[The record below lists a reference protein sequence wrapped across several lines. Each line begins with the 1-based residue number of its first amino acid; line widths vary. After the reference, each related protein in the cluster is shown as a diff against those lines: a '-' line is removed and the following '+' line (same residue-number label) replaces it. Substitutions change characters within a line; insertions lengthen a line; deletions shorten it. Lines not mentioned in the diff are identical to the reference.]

1 MDSTL
6 MATAILTLMAGIG
19 VFLVACTI
27 MSTSLESL
35 SSGKLKKLFSRTS
48 DNKLAGVGMGA
59 ATTAAIQSSGVTT
72 VMIIGFVNAGM
83 VALTL
88 AAAMIYGA
96 NIGTTIT
103 AQIVALGMFGDSVSM
118 AVIFAALAGIG
129 ASISIFAK
137 DDKMKKVG
145 GILAG
150 FGMLFVGL
158 NLMSESM
165 VDFAEDQA
173 VKDFLAGIE
182 NIFLLVLIGA
192 ALTALVQSSS
202 VITSVAITMV
212 VTGLI
217 DLEQGIYITMGSN
230 IGSCI
235 VAILAGFTSGKNA
248 KRTALIHLLF
258 NVSGVAIFVVV
269 GLILGMWDISYG
281 DMFEAMFPSAPQTQ
295 LAMFHTIF
303 NVITVIIMLP
313 LTGALIKLVMRIIP
327 DAKEPDTD
335 NSEPHTYYINSY
347 FLRTPPVAV
356 QQVKREIV
364 NMARIAMENF
374 SLACHMVCTKDLS
387 SIEKFKANEI
397 ELDYLNEHIVHY
409 LVKLSERELSDM
421 DSVYLSTVYHS
432 VTDLERIG
440 DYSENIVEY
449 AEKLVAS
456 GDGFSD
462 AAKAEIVHVRDLVEA
477 LYHKVMDAY
486 VKVDLEL
493 LDEAYD
499 IEESID
505 VATDMMADAHIKRL
519 ADGLCNA
526 SVGAEY
532 LALASNAERVA
543 DHYINVGKTIWDILP
558 AVRSAPKSPT
568 KG

>member
-19 VFLVACTI
+19 VFLVACTM
-27 MSTSLESL
+27 MSTNLESL
-35 SSGKLKKLFSRTS
+35 SSSRLKKLFSKTS
-48 DNKLAGVGMGA
+48 DNKLAGVGLGA
-59 ATTAAIQSSGVTT
+59 VTTAAIQSSGATT

-83 VALTL
+83 VSLTL

-103 AQIVALGMFGDSVSM
+103 AQIVALGMFGGDTISM
-118 AVIFAALAGIG
+118 AVIFAALAGVG
-129 ASISIFAK
+129 AFISVFGK
-137 DDKMKKVG
+137 NDKARKTG

-158 NLMSESM
+158 TLMSSSMES
-165 VDFAEDQA
+165 FAQDEA

-182 NIFLLVLIGA
+182 NILLLVLIGA

-258 NVSGVAIFVVV
+258 NVSGVVIF
-269 GLILGMWDISYG
+269 LIAGFVLGFFDISYG
-281 DMFEAMFPSAPQTQ
+281 SLFETMFPGAPQTQ

-313 LTGALIKLVMRIIP
+313 LTASLIKVVMRILP
-327 DAKEPDTD
+327 DDKEPSTD

-347 FLRTPPVAV
+347 LLRTPPIAV
-356 QQVKREIV
+356 QQVKNEIV

-374 SLACHMVCTKDLS
+374 NLACHMVCTKDLS
-387 SIEKFKANEI
+387 SIDKFRANEN
-397 ELDYLNEHIVHY
+397 ELDYLNENIVHY
-409 LVKLSERELSDM
+409 LVKLTEKDLSDK
-421 DSVYLSTVYHS
+421 DTVYLSTVYHS

-449 AEKLVAS
+449 AEKLVNS

-462 AAKAEIVHVRDLVEA
+462 AAKAEIMHVRDLIES
-477 LYHKVMDAY
+477 LYQKIMAAY
-486 VKVDLEL
+486 TKVDLEL

-505 VATDMMADAHIKRL
+505 VATDMMADAHIQRL
-519 ADGLCNA
+519 AVGQCNA

-532 LALASNAERVA
+532 LSLASNAERVA
-543 DHYINVGKTIWDILP
+543 DHFINVGKTIREILP
-558 AVRSAPKSPT
+558 AERRAYKA
-568 KG
+568 

>member
-59 ATTAAIQSSGVTT
+59 ATTAAIQRSGATT

-83 VALTL
+83 VSLTL

-217 DLEQGIYITMGSN
+217 DLEQGIYITLGSN

-313 LTGALIKLVMRIIP
+313 LT
-327 DAKEPDTD
+327 
-335 NSEPHTYYINSY
+335 
-347 FLRTPPVAV
+347 
-356 QQVKREIV
+356 
-364 NMARIAMENF
+364 
-374 SLACHMVCTKDLS
+374 
-387 SIEKFKANEI
+387 
-397 ELDYLNEHIVHY
+397 
-409 LVKLSERELSDM
+409 
-421 DSVYLSTVYHS
+421 
-432 VTDLERIG
+432 
-440 DYSENIVEY
+440 
-449 AEKLVAS
+449 
-456 GDGFSD
+456 
-462 AAKAEIVHVRDLVEA
+462 
-477 LYHKVMDAY
+477 
-486 VKVDLEL
+486 
-493 LDEAYD
+493 
-499 IEESID
+499 
-505 VATDMMADAHIKRL
+505 
-519 ADGLCNA
+519 
-526 SVGAEY
+526 
-532 LALASNAERVA
+532 
-543 DHYINVGKTIWDILP
+543 
-558 AVRSAPKSPT
+558 
-568 KG
+568 

>member
-1 MDSTL
+1 MDSTS
-6 MATAILTLMAGIG
+6 MATAILMLMAGVG
-19 VFLVACTI
+19 VFLVACTM
-27 MSTSLESL
+27 MSTNLESM
-35 SSGKLKKLFSRTS
+35 SSGRLKKLFARTS
-48 DNKLAGVGMGA
+48 DNKLAGVGIGA
-59 ATTAAIQSSGVTT
+59 VTTAAIQSSGATT

-83 VALTL
+83 VSLTL

-103 AQIVALGMFGDSVSM
+103 AQIVALGMFGADTISM
-118 AVIFAALAGIG
+118 SVIFAAIAGVG
-129 ASISIFAK
+129 AFINVFAK
-137 DDKMKKVG
+137 NDRTKKTG

-158 NLMSESM
+158 ILMSDSM
-165 VDFAEDQA
+165 VEFAEDDSI
-173 VKDFLAGIE
+173 KEFLAGIE
-182 NIFLLVLIGA
+182 NILLLVVIGT
-192 ALTALVQSSS
+192 ALTAIVQSSS

-230 IGSCI
+230 IGSCV
-235 VAILAGFTSGKNA
+235 VAIMAGYTGGKNA
-248 KRTALIHLLF
+248 RRTALIHLLF
-258 NVSGVAIFVVV
+258 NVSGVILFVTA
-269 GLILGMWDISYG
+269 GLIMGIWDFSYG
-281 DMFEAMFPSAPQTQ
+281 ELFEDLFPGAPQTQ

-303 NVITVIIMLP
+303 NVITVIVMLP
-313 LTGALIKLVMRIIP
+313 LTNKLIAVVMRIIP
-327 DAKEPDTD
+327 DSPVADTD

-347 FLRTPPVAV
+347 LLRTPPIAV
-356 QQVKREIV
+356 QQVKNEII

-374 SLACHMVCTKDLS
+374 KLACHMVCTKDLS
-387 SIEKFKANEI
+387 SMETFRANET
-397 ELDYLNEHIVHY
+397 ELDYLNDSIVHY
-409 LVKLSERELSDM
+409 LVKLTENELSDK

-449 AEKLVAS
+449 AEKLVES

-462 AAKAEIVHVRDLVEA
+462 AAKAEIVHVRDLIEQ
-477 LYHKVMDAY
+477 LYEKVIDAY
-486 VKVDLEL
+486 SKVDLEL

-505 VATDMMADAHIKRL
+505 VATDMMADAHIQRL
-519 ADGLCNA
+519 AVGECNA

-532 LALASNAERVA
+532 LSLASNAERIA
-543 DHYINVGKTIWDILP
+543 DHFINVGKTIRSVLP
-558 AVRSAPKSPT
+558 AERRASKS
-568 KG
+568 

>member
-1 MDSTL
+1 MDSTAI
-6 MATAILTLMAGIG
+6 ATAILMLMAGIG
-19 VFLVACTI
+19 VFLVACTM
-27 MSTSLESL
+27 MSTNLESL
-35 SSGKLKKLFSRTS
+35 SSSRLKKLFSRTS
-48 DNKLAGVGMGA
+48 DNKLAGVGIGA
-59 ATTAAIQSSGVTT
+59 VTTAAIQSSGATT

-83 VALTL
+83 VSLTL

-103 AQIVALGMFGDSVSM
+103 AQIVALGMFGADTISM
-118 AVIFAALAGIG
+118 SVIFAAVAGVG
-129 ASISIFAK
+129 AFISVFAK
-137 DDKMKKVG
+137 NDRTKKTG

-158 NLMSESM
+158 TLMSDSM
-165 VDFAEDQA
+165 VEFAQDDSIKE
-173 VKDFLAGIE
+173 FLAGIE

-235 VAILAGFTSGKNA
+235 VAILAGYTGGKNA

-258 NVSGVAIFVVV
+258 NVSGVVIFVVA
-269 GLILGMWDISYG
+269 GIILGIWDFSYG
-281 DMFEAMFPSAPQTQ
+281 EIFEDLFPGAPQTQ

-313 LTGALIKLVMRIIP
+313 LTNRLINVVMRIIP
-327 DAKEPDTD
+327 DGPQADTD

-347 FLRTPPVAV
+347 LLRTPPMAV
-356 QQVKREIV
+356 QQVKNEII

-374 SLACHMVCTKDLS
+374 KLACHMVCTKDLS
-387 SIEKFKANEI
+387 SMEEFRANEA
-397 ELDYLNEHIVHY
+397 ELDYLNESIVHY
-409 LVKLSERELSDM
+409 LVKLTENELSDK

-462 AAKAEIVHVRDLVEA
+462 AAKAEIVHVRDLIEE
-477 LYHKVMDAY
+477 LYKKVIDAY
-486 VKVDLEL
+486 SKVDLEL

-505 VATDMMADAHIKRL
+505 VATDMMADAHIQRL
-519 ADGLCNA
+519 AVGECNA

-532 LALASNAERVA
+532 LSLASNAERIA
-543 DHYINVGKTIWDILP
+543 DHFINVGKTIRSILP
-558 AVRSAPKSPT
+558 AERRASKS
-568 KG
+568 

>member
-1 MDSTL
+1 MDSTM
-6 MATAILTLMAGIG
+6 MATAVLTLMAGIG
-19 VFLVACTI
+19 VFLIACTI

-35 SSGKLKKLFSRTS
+35 GSGRLKKLFSKTS
-48 DNKLAGVGMGA
+48 DNKLAGVGIGA
-59 ATTAAIQSSGVTT
+59 VTTAAIQSSGATT

-83 VALTL
+83 VSLTL

-103 AQIVALGMFGDSVSM
+103 AQIVAVGMFGGDRIAMS
-118 AVIFAALAGIG
+118 VIFAAIAGIG
-129 ASISIFAK
+129 AFITAFAK
-137 DDKMKKVG
+137 DDKTRKLG

-165 VDFAEDQA
+165 TDFAQDAE
-173 VKDFLAGIE
+173 VKDFLASIE

-202 VITSVAITMV
+202 VITSIAITMV

-217 DLEQGIYITMGSN
+217 DLQQGIYITLGSN
-230 IGSCI
+230 IGSCS
-235 VAILAGFTSGKNA
+235 VALLAGFTSGKNA

-258 NVSGVAIFVVV
+258 NVSGVVLFLLV
-269 GLILGMWDISYG
+269 GVIMGFWDISYG
-281 DMFEAMFPSAPQTQ
+281 ELFEDMFPGAPQTQ

-313 LTGALIKLVMRIIP
+313 LTGQLIKLVMRIIP
-327 DAKEPDTD
+327 DGDKVDTD
-335 NSEPHTYYINSY
+335 NSEPHMYYLNSY
-347 FLRTPPVAV
+347 ILRTPPIAV
-356 QQVKREIV
+356 QQVKNEIV

-374 SLACHMVCTKDLS
+374 NLACHMVCTKDLS
-387 SIEKFKANEI
+387 SIEEFRANEN
-397 ELDYLNEHIVHY
+397 ELDYLNENIVHY
-409 LVKLSERELSDM
+409 LVKLTERELSDK

-462 AAKAEIVHVRDLVEA
+462 AAKAEIMHVRDLIEE
-477 LYHKVMDAY
+477 LYEKVMETY
-486 VKVDLEL
+486 IKVDLEL
-493 LDEAYD
+493 LDQAYD

-519 ADGLCNA
+519 AVGECNA

-532 LALASNAERVA
+532 LSLASNAERIA
-543 DHYINVGKTIWDILP
+543 DHFINVGKTIREILP
-558 AVRSAPKSPT
+558 AVRRASKS
-568 KG
+568 